1 MNRMLLLSWVFLL
14 LSLDGLWA
22 QSNEGDILLSQEAY
36 FDWIVR
42 HHPFAMQADL
52 IREEAEAVMQKARG
66 GFDPK
71 LEGDWDQKF
80 FDGKS
85 YYNLAQGGL
94 KIPTWYGLEVKG
106 EYAWSD
112 GVFLNPE
119 RNLPAIGQASFG
131 VSANVLQGLVIDK
144 RRADLQKAR
153 IFQQASEVERRQV
166 LNDLLMKAGDTY
178 WAWTLIYNELL
189 VYEQAYQFSQE
200 RFEGIRESFIQGDK
214 AAVDTLESWIQ
225 VQNWENQLAEANL
238 KYQKASLA
246 LSNFLWLN
254 KEVPLEVNERVQ
266 PPRLADLTVLLPS
279 REALRVNLENL
290 DNTQPA
296 LQLYQYKLASLEVD
310 RRLKQDKL
318 KPVLQLDYY
327 LLGNGF
333 DFVADE
339 NGNGNG
345 VGLGD
350 IFGENYKVGAT
361 FRFPLFL
368 RKERGDLELAR
379 LKIKDNSLQ
388 LQQKQLEWGN
398 KVESYFVELENMSGQ
413 IDRLDSMV
421 DNYEELLNVETIK
434 FDIGESSL
442 FLLNSRQQKL
452 LEAQLKLAKVR
463 SRWHKARMG
472 LDWSSGTI
480 GQ

>member
-1 MNRMLLLSWVFLL
+1 MKRMLLFGWVLTVLSMN
-14 LSLDGLWA
+14 SLWA
-22 QSNEGDILLSQEAY
+22 QSDNSEIELSQEAY
-36 FDWIVR
+36 FDWIIR

-52 IREEAEAVMQKARG
+52 LREEAEAVLRKARG

-71 LEGDWDQKF
+71 LEGNWDQKF

-85 YYNLAQGGL
+85 YYHLAQGGL

-106 EYAWSD
+106 EYAWAD

-144 RRADLQKAR
+144 RRADLQQAR

-166 LNDLLMKAGDTY
+166 LNNLLMKAGDTY
-178 WAWTLIYNELL
+178 WIWTLIYNELL
-189 VYEQAYQFSQE
+189 VYEQAYQFSIE
-200 RFEGIRESFIQGDK
+200 RFEGVRESFIQGDK

-254 KEVPLEVNERVQ
+254 KEVPLEVNERVF
-266 PPRLADLTVLLPS
+266 PPKLADLNVLFPS
-279 REALRVNLENL
+279 REGLQVSLDNLA
-290 DNTQPA
+290 NTQPD
-296 LQLYQYKLASLEVD
+296 LQLYQYKLASLEVN

-333 DFVADE
+333 DFVANE

-345 VGLGD
+345 VGLGE
-350 IFGENYKVGAT
+350 IFGENYKLGAT
-361 FRFPLFL
+361 FRLPLFL

-379 LKIKDNSLQ
+379 LKIRDNSLQ

-398 KVESYFVELENMSGQ
+398 KVESYFAELENMTGQ
-413 IDRLDSMV
+413 IDRLESMV
-421 DNYEELLNVETIK
+421 NNYQSLLQVETIK
-434 FDIGESSL
+434 FDIGESSI

-463 SRWHKARMG
+463 SRWHKAQLG
-472 LDWSSGTI
+472 LAWASGVI
-480 GQ
+480 GS